1 MHPFWDAFLVMKS
14 GEKLFCFF
22 SVNNNA
28 YLLYLI
34 SCNNR
39 ILKRGFMMNVWSEEE
54 SSYTLSNLTN
64 RDIELAEKH
73 FQVKLL
79 KA

>member
-1 MHPFWDAFLVMKS
+1 
-14 GEKLFCFF
+14 
-22 SVNNNA
+22 
-28 YLLYLI
+28 
-34 SCNNR
+34 
-39 ILKRGFMMNVWSEEE
+39 MMNVWSEEE